1 MYKEYESYEIGMHRV
16 ITPVV
21 KKLIIANIAVFV
33 VQILFSRVFHIY
45 LSPYLGLVPK
55 YVYTRFAV
63 WQIFSYLFLH
73 GSFFHILI
81 NMFVLWMF
89 GSELERYWGSR
100 EFLFYYFITGVG
112 AGIFSIIADL
122 NSTIPIIGAS
132 GAIYGV
138 LTAFGMIFPNRLIY
152 IYFIIPIRAKYFV
165 IIIGIITFL
174 SAFSSSATG
183 IAHFAHLGGMVIGFI
198 YLKKNIRL
206 KYIIERWKRFRFN
219 RRLRIIR
226 YKQKKIKDSKEQ
238 IDMILDKINEVGYEN
253 LTEEEKKILYRASI
267 YLSKEEGKKN

>member
-16 ITPVV
+16 MTPVV
-21 KKLIIANIAVFV
+21 KKLIIANVVVFV
-33 VQILFSRVFHIY
+33 IQYLFASKGIY
-45 LSPYLGLVPK
+45 LSDYLGLVPK
-55 YVYTRFAV
+55 DVYTKFTV

-100 EFLFYYFITGVG
+100 EFLFYYFITGIG
-112 AGIFSIIADL
+112 AGIFNIIMDL

-132 GAIYGV
+132 GAIYGI

-174 SAFSSSATG
+174 SAYWTSNSG
-183 IAHFAHLGGMVIGFI
+183 IAHFAHLGGIVIGFI
-198 YLKKNIRL
+198 YLRKNIRFN
-206 KYIIERWKRFRFN
+206 YIIEKWKRFRFN
-219 RRLRIIR
+219 RKLRIIR
-226 YKQKKIKDSKEQ
+226 SKQKKIKDSKEQ
-238 IDMILDKINEVGYEN
+238 IDTILDKINEVGYEN

>member
-1 MYKEYESYEIGMHRV
+1 MYKEYESYELGMHRV

-21 KKLIIANIAVFV
+21 KKLIIANVVVFV
-33 VQILFSRVFHIY
+33 IQILFSRMFHIY

-55 YVYTRFAV
+55 DVYTRFTV

-73 GSFFHILI
+73 GSFFHILF
-81 NMFVLWMF
+81 NMFFLWMF

-112 AGIFSIIADL
+112 AGIFNIIMDL

-132 GAIYGV
+132 GAIYGI

-174 SAFSSSATG
+174 SAYWTSNTG
-183 IAHFAHLGGMVIGFI
+183 IAHFAHLGGIVIGFI

-226 YKQKKIKDSKEQ
+226 DKQKKIKDSKEQ
-238 IDMILDKINEVGYEN
+238 IDTILDKINEVGYEN